1 MIITA
6 ADMGWVFSIGQFSFG
21 FSPGSTLTDDRVE
34 ISVSCSFEGASE
46 VDGNAIIGPCC
57 DSSRRVV
64 ESHTKVPI
72 ADLMVGLWRGV
83 VFTGPTRSRSPVWS
97 R

>member
-6 ADMGWVFSIGQFSFG
+6 ADMEWVFSIGQFSFG

-46 VDGNAIIGPCC
+46 VDGNAIIGPAATPP
-57 DSSRRVV
+57 DASSRGTQR
-64 ESHTKVPI
+64 
-72 ADLMVGLWRGV
+72 
-83 VFTGPTRSRSPVWS
+83 FRSLI
-97 R
+97 